1 MATVDRLEYVL
12 AGRDELTRPLKKAET
27 QMKSLGRTAQNASKE
42 MTIFGNSVKNVRKF
56 NMGALQQA
64 GYQVGDYAVQVANGT
79 SKMQAFG
86 QQAPQFL
93 QIFGPIGSVVG
104 AAVAV
109 LAAMGVAF
117 TKTQEAAKK
126 AAGEAATYGEQVK
139 LLEQSIRS
147 LTDAQILNSTNIDMI
162 RKKYG
167 AMTADLREFLK
178 IQRELAITETMEQT
192 ALAFDKLINTK
203 EYIKVVGKLGG
214 VRKDLLQAEKDL
226 ATAIEEG
233 FEPDIIENFRENLRL
248 SEAEFAALNAQLESM
263 PEGKIMAISEEFLN
277 AAQGKNFD
285 AMKAAIV
292 AMREQIVQ
300 LPAVTRQ
307 ALLPMVVQMEGQ
319 MRSLAVAMEPVNKSI
334 DRTVEAIKPI
344 LDPRDP
350 NYDPVVAEFHKIQA
364 EAGKTSEEAK
374 KGVKKVKREALSLAE
389 AQYLLAKG
397 ALPPQA
403 RADLVAHKDLYKD
416 IRKAARDAA
425 DEAEGLGKTTLSVI
439 QAKFMADKGIL
450 PPQAMEDF
458 VTVNKE
464 IEKFYDN
471 LRGRRRKEADEA
483 AAEAEKLSK
492 LADPLGDLQAR
503 TKLNT
508 DLLHVTD
515 ARRQVMEAIFQSER
529 TYTPQQIEDTIKQI
543 DAYNQQ
549 VKEMERI
556 KSTADMIGTAF
567 ENAFMSMIDG
577 TKSAKDAF
585 KDLTRSII
593 ADLYRQYVVKQITGF
608 ITQSVGAFMAG
619 PVQGPNLPSGQVLSG
634 GGYTGNGSRSG
645 GLDGRGGFMAMLHP
659 RETVIDHAK
668 GQSAGGVVVHQTF
681 NFSANGDQSVKQII
695 AQSMPQIAKVTQNAI
710 LDARRR
716 GGQTKQVFG

>member
-12 AGRDELTRPLKKAET
+12 AGRDELTRPLKQAEG
-27 QMKSLGRTAQNASKE
+27 QMKSLGRTAQQTSKQ
-42 MTIFGNSVKNVRKF
+42 MTVFGNSVKDVRKF

-104 AAVAV
+104 AAVAI
-109 LAAMGVAF
+109 LAAVGVAF
-117 TKTQEAAKK
+117 QKSSEAAKK
-126 AAGEAATYGEQVK
+126 AAGEASTYEEQVK

-167 AMTADLREFLK
+167 AMTDDLREFLK
-178 IQRELAITETMEQT
+178 IQRELALNETMEQT
-192 ALAFDKLINTK
+192 TLAFEKLINTK
-203 EYIKVVGKLGG
+203 EYIKVVGELGG
-214 VRKDLLQAEKDL
+214 VREDIREAERALAQAV
-226 ATAIEEG
+226 EEG
-233 FEPDIIENFRENLRL
+233 LDADTIKDFKESLKQ
-248 SEAEFAALNAQLESM
+248 SEDQFAALNAQLENM
-263 PEGKIMAISEEFLN
+263 PEGKIMAISEEFL
-277 AAQGKNFD
+277 AAAEGKNFD
-285 AMKAAIV
+285 AMKSAIV
-292 AMREQIVQ
+292 DMREQIVQ
-300 LPAVTRQ
+300 LPAVSRQ

-334 DRTVEAIKPI
+334 DRTVQAIKPI

-350 NYDPVVAEFHKIQA
+350 NYDPVVAEFHRIQA

-403 RADLVAHKDLYKD
+403 RADLIAHKDLYKD

-425 DEAEGLGKTTLSVI
+425 DEAEGLGKTTLSVV

-471 LRGRRRKEADEA
+471 LRSRRRKEADEA
-483 AAEAEKLSK
+483 SAEAEKLAT

-529 TYTPQQIEDTIKQI
+529 SYTPQQIDDTVKQI
-543 DAYNQQ
+543 EAYSKQ

-556 KSTADMIGTAF
+556 KQTADMIGDAF

-577 TKSAKDAF
+577 TKSAKEAF
-585 KDLTRSII
+585 RDLTRSII

-608 ITQSVGAFMAG
+608 ITQAVGGFMAG
-619 PVQGPNLPSGQVLSG
+619 PVQGPNLPSGNG
-634 GGYTGNGSRSG
+634 GGYTGNGARAG

-659 RETVIDHAK
+659 RETIVDHTK
-668 GQSAGGVVVHQTF
+668 GQSSGGVTVVQNINVSTGVQQTVRTEIK
-681 NFSANGDQSVKQII
+681 SL
-695 AQSMPQIAKVTQNAI
+695 MPQIAESAKAAV
-710 LDARRR
+710 LDAKRR
-716 GGQTKQVFG
+716 GGSYGRALA

>member
-1 MATVDRLEYVL
+1 MATADRLEYVL
-12 AGRDELTRPLKKAET
+12 AGRDELTRPLKKAES
-27 QMKSLGRTAQNASKE
+27 QMKNLGRTAQQTSKQ
-42 MTIFGNSVKNVRKF
+42 MTLFGNSVKDVRKF

-104 AAVAV
+104 AAVAI
-109 LAAMGVAF
+109 LAAAGVAF
-117 TKTQEAAKK
+117 EKSSQAAEK
-126 AAGEAATYGEQVK
+126 AAGKAKTYDEQVK

-147 LTDAQILNSTNIDMI
+147 LTDAQILNSTNIEMI

-167 AMTADLREFLK
+167 AMTDDLREFLK
-178 IQRELAITETMEQT
+178 IQRELAITETIEQT
-192 ALAFDKLINTK
+192 SNSFEKLLNTK
-203 EYIKVVGKLGG
+203 EYIKAVGELGSI
-214 VRKDLLQAEKDL
+214 KDDIETAEKDL
-226 ATAIEEG
+226 KKAEVEGSGATPEAI
-233 FEPDIIENFRENLRL
+233 
-248 SEAEFAALNAQLESM
+248 AELKKEIASLETTYASLNQELDDM

-277 AAQGKNFD
+277 AAQGKNFEG
-285 AMKAAIV
+285 MKSAIISL
-292 AMREQIVQ
+292 REQIVQ
-300 LPAVTRQ
+300 LPAVSRQ

-334 DRTVEAIKPI
+334 DRTVEAVKPI

-350 NYDPVVAEFHKIQA
+350 NYDPVIAEFHRIQA

-374 KGVKKVKREALSLAE
+374 KGVKKVEREALSLAE

-403 RADLVAHKDLYKD
+403 RADLVSHKDLYKD
-416 IRKAARDAA
+416 IRKAAREAA

-471 LRGRRRKEADEA
+471 LRSRRRKEADEA
-483 AAEAEKLSK
+483 AAEAEKLAT
-492 LADPLGDLQAR
+492 LADPLAELQAR

-529 TYTPQQIEDTIKQI
+529 NYTPQQIDDTVKQI
-543 DAYNQQ
+543 EAYSKQ

-556 KSTADMIGTAF
+556 KQTAESIGNAF
-567 ENAFMSMIDG
+567 EDAFMSMLDG
-577 TKSAKDAF
+577 TKSAKEAF
-585 KDLTRSII
+585 KDMTRSII
-593 ADLYRQYVVKQITGF
+593 SDLYRQYVAKQVTGF
-608 ITQSVGAFMAG
+608 ISNAIGGFIAG
-619 PVQGPNLPSGQVLSG
+619 PVQGPNLPSANG
-634 GGYTGNGSRSG
+634 GGYTGNGARAG

-659 RETVIDHAK
+659 RETVVDHTK
-668 GQSAGGVVVHQTF
+668 GQSGGVVVNQTF
-681 NFSANGDQSVKQII
+681 QFSANGDDSVKQII
-695 AQSMPQIAKVTQNAI
+695 AQAAPTIAKMAQQGI
-710 LDARRR
+710 MDARRR
-716 GGQTKQVFG
+716 GGQVKQVFG